1 MGRYTGPSCRLCR
14 REGVKLFL
22 KGLRCETAKCQIERR
37 QRHLAP
43 GMHGWRRP
51 RRGEYLKRLREK
63 QKVKRYYGVL
73 ERAFMRCFRLA
84 ARRPGNTGKALLE
97 LLERRLDNVV
107 YKLNWAPS
115 RKAARQLIAHG
126 HIRVNGRKVDRP
138 GYITRVGDRIS
149 VKNREGSIKL
159 VRQQLDTNPNFVTQG
174 WLQLDRANLEATVV
188 GIPARE
194 DVQIPVEE
202 QLIVEICSR

>member
-1 MGRYTGPSCRLCR
+1 
-14 REGVKLFL
+14 
-22 KGLRCETAKCQIERR
+22 
-37 QRHLAP
+37 
-43 GMHGWRRP
+43 MHGWRRP